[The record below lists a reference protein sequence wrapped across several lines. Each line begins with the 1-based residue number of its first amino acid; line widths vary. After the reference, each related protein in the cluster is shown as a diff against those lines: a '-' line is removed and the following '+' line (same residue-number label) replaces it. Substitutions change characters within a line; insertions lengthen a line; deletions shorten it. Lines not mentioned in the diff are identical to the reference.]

1 MNENV
6 DRICECLL
14 IMHEV
19 YVAEGKLLH
28 VQKNIQEVLKSGKL
42 KDQMK
47 KLISKTEKK
56 VNKALLFC

>member
-1 MNENV
+1 MNEDV

-19 YVAEGKLLH
+19 YAAEGKLLP

-56 VNKALLFC
+56 VSKALLFC

>member
-1 MNENV
+1 
-6 DRICECLL
+6 
-14 IMHEV
+14 MHEV

-56 VNKALLFC
+56 VSKALLFC

>member
-1 MNENV
+1 MNEDV

-19 YVAEGKLLH
+19 YAAEGKLLH

-56 VNKALLFC
+56 VSKALLFC